1 MAVFKLSMAN
11 ALVFTLLATAS
22 SISAASDS
30 DVKAA
35 AAYQAVIAQQAASP
49 DPEYN
54 ALMAQGMWR
63 DPTGAVW
70 MRCSLGQTWNGN
82 GCDGEATKFIW
93 DNAVLA
99 VGALNYAGH
108 NDWRLPTID
117 ELKSISLPEKEGY
130 APPMIFRPSEKD
142 HYGWFWSTTSK
153 AFRNSYAW
161 GIYFGNGEAYYSGKG
176 GSYGQGG
183 ATGYAR
189 PVRLGTVSNT
199 FANSLS
205 SVQAKLQAEAD
216 AAARAKAKADAIAAA
231 EAKAAAKAAK
241 NSGAATL

>member
-1 MAVFKLSMAN
+1 MAVFKLSLAN
-11 ALVFTLLATAS
+11 ALAFTLLTTAS
-22 SISAASDS
+22 SISVASDS
-30 DVKAA
+30 DAKAA
-35 AAYQAVIAQQAASP
+35 AAYQAAIVQQAASA

-63 DPTGAVW
+63 DPSGAVW
-70 MRCSLGQTWNGN
+70 MRCSLGQTWNGTN
-82 GCDGEATKFIW
+82 CDGTATKFIW
-93 DNAVLA
+93 DNAILA
-99 VGALNYAGH
+99 VGSLNYGGH

-117 ELKSISLPEKEGY
+117 ELRSISLPEKEGY
-130 APPMIFRPSEKD
+130 APPMIFRPSETD

-189 PVRLGTVSNT
+189 PVRLGTPT
-199 FANSLS
+199 TEFANSLE
-205 SVQAKLQAEAD
+205 SVRTKLQAEAE
-216 AAARAKAKADAIAAA
+216 AA
-231 EAKAAAKAAK
+231 ERARAKAAAKAAADAK
-241 NSGAATL
+241 AAAKSTQNSSAL

>member
-1 MAVFKLSMAN
+1 MAVFKLSLAN
-11 ALVFTLLATAS
+11 TLILTLLPCVSTISIAS
-22 SISAASDS
+22 TDS
-30 DVKAA
+30 DAKAT
-35 AAYQAVIAQQAASP
+35 AAYQAVIAQEAASP
-49 DPEYN
+49 NPEYN

-70 MRCSLGQTWNGN
+70 MRCSIGQTWNGA

-99 VGALNYAGH
+99 VGSLNYGGQS
-108 NDWRLPTID
+108 DWRLPTID

-130 APPMIFRPSEKD
+130 APPMIFRPSTKD
-142 HYGWFWSTTSK
+142 HYGWFWSTTTK
-153 AFRNSYAW
+153 AFRKSYAW

-189 PVRLGTVSNT
+189 PVRLGTASGE
-199 FANSLS
+199 FASSLA
-205 SVQAKLQAEAD
+205 SVKAKLQGEAED
-216 AAARAKAKADAIAAA
+216 TARAKAKADARAAA
-231 EAKAAAKAAK
+231 EAKAAASQTA
-241 NSGAATL
+241 NSM

>member
-1 MAVFKLSMAN
+1 MALLKLSLAN
-11 ALVFTLLATAS
+11 TLAFTLLA
-22 SISAASDS
+22 SISSVSVASDS
-30 DVKAA
+30 DAKAA
-35 AAYQAVIAQQAASP
+35 AAYQVEIARQAASA
-49 DPEYN
+49 DPEYT

-63 DPTGAVW
+63 DPSGAVW
-70 MRCSLGQTWNGN
+70 MRCSLGQTWNGST
-82 GCDGEATKFIW
+82 CDGSATKFIW

-99 VGALNYAGH
+99 VGSLNYGGH

-142 HYGWFWSTTSK
+142 HYGWFWSTTTK

-189 PVRLGTVSNT
+189 PVRLGSASNE
-199 FANSLS
+199 FAKSLE
-205 SVQAKLQAEAD
+205 SVQKKLQAEAE
-216 AAARAKAKADAIAAA
+216 AAERAKDR
-231 EAKAAAKAAK
+231 AAAKNA
-241 NSGAATL
+241 L